1 MKGYSDVA
9 EAEVIVKK
17 NVKFE
22 KWNEPQSPESTTEKL
37 QTTSAMKTT
46 TSTDIVVTQKPKE
59 IKSTPDPV
67 KINSQDRSFK

>member
-17 NVKFE
+17 SVKFE
-22 KWNEPQSPESTTEKL
+22 KWRKQQSPESTTEKL

-59 IKSTPDPV
+59 VKSKPDPV

>member
-17 NVKFE
+17 SVKFE

-37 QTTSAMKTT
+37 QTTSTMKTT
-46 TSTDIVVTQKPKE
+46 RSTDIIVTHKPKE
-59 IKSTPDPV
+59 IKSKSDPV

>member
-17 NVKFE
+17 SVKFE
-22 KWNEPQSPESTTEKL
+22 QWHEPQSPESTTEKV
-37 QTTSAMKTT
+37 QTTSTMKTT
-46 TSTDIVVTQKPKE
+46 RSANIVVNQKPKE
-59 IKSTPDPV
+59 IKSKPDPV